1 MCLQG
6 FTSRAVQLNLGD
18 LTLKRSGGASAA
30 GVPAKG
36 LATADLAS
44 NPLVSAPA
52 ALSPAPA
59 ISDATNADIVQ
70 SFGDAEDAGAESGAA
85 AVPMLVGDEAGTGR
99 PAERQG
105 KATVGMAKK
114 YGPGFIWGQL
124 NGWYKQTVFDPTA
137 SLSAE
142 RRGTISMPDIES
154 CYGSARNRFSM
165 KVSADCTC
173 CPALWSAADTLQA
186 LAMRARTAAIGDT
199 AEGPSA
205 PGSHSEGFCHLHLQD
220 RDQLI
225 DHLEKRPETMWKIG
239 TIWTFKN
246 EAKVYGSPMFD
257 AVWAGMQPERCLSDP
272 MPELISKLRSA
283 PLPRS
288 AAAPGH

>member
-1 MCLQG
+1 MTGELEVRCCAHPILQLQRPAGPKAAVCLQG

-18 LTLKRSGGASAA
+18 LTLKRGGVAGAA
-30 GVPAKG
+30 GAPAKG
-36 LATADLAS
+36 LATADLPS

-52 ALSPAPA
+52 GLSPATA
-59 ISDATNADIVQ
+59 ISDAANADGAQ

-85 AVPMLVGDEAGTGR
+85 AVPMLVDSEAAAGR

-165 KVSADCTC
+165 KVTADC
-173 CPALWSAADTLQA
+173 A
-186 LAMRARTAAIGDT
+186 
-199 AEGPSA
+199 
-205 PGSHSEGFCHLHLQD
+205 
-220 RDQLI
+220 
-225 DHLEKRPETMWKIG
+225 
-239 TIWTFKN
+239 
-246 EAKVYGSPMFD
+246 
-257 AVWAGMQPERCLSDP
+257 
-272 MPELISKLRSA
+272 
-283 PLPRS
+283 
-288 AAAPGH
+288 

>member
-1 MCLQG
+1 MRSGAAVIIVLQLPGPAGPEAAECLQG

-18 LTLKRSGGASAA
+18 LTLKRGGAA

-36 LATADLAS
+36 LAAADLAS

-52 ALSPAPA
+52 GIPPAPA
-59 ISDATNADIVQ
+59 TSDAANADGAQ
-70 SFGDAEDAGAESGAA
+70 SLGEAEDAGAESGAA
-85 AVPMLVGDEAGTGR
+85 AVPMLVDSEAAAGR

-154 CYGSARNRFSM
+154 CYGSTRNRFSM
-165 KVSADCTC
+165 KVTPDCTC
-173 CPALWSAADTLQA
+173 CCALWSAAASLQA
-186 LAMRARTAAIGDT
+186 LAMRACTAARR
-199 AEGPSA
+199 
-205 PGSHSEGFCHLHLQD
+205 HMCQGFCSTS
-220 RDQLI
+220 
-225 DHLEKRPETMWKIG
+225 RP
-239 TIWTFKN
+239 
-246 EAKVYGSPMFD
+246 S
-257 AVWAGMQPERCLSDP
+257 L
-272 MPELISKLRSA
+272 
-283 PLPRS
+283 
-288 AAAPGH
+288 

>member
-18 LTLKRSGGASAA
+18 LTLKRGGVAGAA
-30 GVPAKG
+30 GAPAKG
-36 LATADLAS
+36 LATADVAS
-44 NPLVSAPA
+44 NPLVSVPVGLPSAPTTSNA
-52 ALSPAPA
+52 A
-59 ISDATNADIVQ
+59 DADGAQ
-70 SFGDAEDAGAESGAA
+70 SFGDADDAGAESGAA
-85 AVPMLVGDEAGTGR
+85 AVPMLVDSEAAAGR

-165 KVSADCTC
+165 KVTADYAC
-173 CPALWSAADTLQA
+173 CCALWSAADSLQA
-186 LAMRARTAAIGDT
+186 LAMRACTAARG
-199 AEGPSA
+199 
-205 PGSHSEGFCHLHLQD
+205 HMCQGFCSTS
-220 RDQLI
+220 
-225 DHLEKRPETMWKIG
+225 RP
-239 TIWTFKN
+239 
-246 EAKVYGSPMFD
+246 S
-257 AVWAGMQPERCLSDP
+257 L
-272 MPELISKLRSA
+272 
-283 PLPRS
+283 
-288 AAAPGH
+288 